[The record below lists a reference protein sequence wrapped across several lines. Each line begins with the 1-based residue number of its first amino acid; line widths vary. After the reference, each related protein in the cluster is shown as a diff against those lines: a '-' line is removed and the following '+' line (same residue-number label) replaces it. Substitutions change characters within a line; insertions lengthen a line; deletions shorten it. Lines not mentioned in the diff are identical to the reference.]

1 MRIALYTRLSPNPDK
16 KDTENQERQLREF
29 VSRNVGWEIVRTFT
43 DIHLSGSKKG
53 KDRPKFTLM
62 MLEASQKKFDMI
74 LFWAL
79 DRLTREGM
87 LATLQY
93 LDQLEKWGIKYKSYT
108 EPHIDSLGPFNDIF
122 LSIASTFAKLERS
135 KLIERTKVGL
145 ETARLK
151 GKRLGRQYATVV
163 TETRPNPVIL
173 QDVISLRNEGKSLRE
188 IAETYE
194 GVGAS
199 TIYRLLKR
207 YEAGEIN
214 AL

>member
-151 GKRLGRQYATVV
+151 GKRLGRQYL
-163 TETRPNPVIL
+163 EKCFG
-173 QDVISLRNEGKSLRE
+173 SG
-188 IAETYE
+188 
-194 GVGAS
+194 
-199 TIYRLLKR
+199 TIENGTLHVKGDHITNNMGLMDGFSELWRAK
-207 YEAGEIN
+207 IP
-214 AL
+214 